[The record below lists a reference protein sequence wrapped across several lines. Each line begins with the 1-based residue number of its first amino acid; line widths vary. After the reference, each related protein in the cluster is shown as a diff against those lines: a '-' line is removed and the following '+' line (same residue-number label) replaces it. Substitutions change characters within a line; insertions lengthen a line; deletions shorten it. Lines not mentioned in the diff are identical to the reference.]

1 MPTRL
6 VGAGQQGCCTVHM
19 AAASLLVLNAQVSL
33 QRPPLLPPRQPLPL
47 RLPSSLP
54 PPLLPA
60 PHPTGN
66 LARFLNHSCNPNLM
80 QQPVLIPGDSALRYR
95 MCFFA
100 FGLVQP
106 PGGLQVACMVAC
118 TAAVG

>member
-1 MPTRL
+1 M
-6 VGAGQQGCCTVHM
+6 HM

-33 QRPPLLPPRQPLPL
+33 QRPPLLPPRQPFA
-47 RLPSSLP
+47 SL